1 MAAEVNMNMRFKVL
15 YKFPKQKQVT
25 MDYSAPTLA
34 SLMRSLQL
42 SEGVNRG
49 TVEFLYIHQHM
60 PDGKV
65 KEVIAIDP
73 QQPKAVN
80 DEDILDAPF
89 SLVDKDED
97 EFQRD
102 ASILNNVTQLLTRA
116 SKSRIIL
123 KARTPKRVKGFHF
136 SAIAAKPKETLNYG

>member
-15 YKFPKQKQVT
+15 YKFPQQKQVT
-25 MDYSAPTLA
+25 MDYTAPTLA

-42 SEGVNRG
+42 SEGVNRS

-80 DEDILDAPF
+80 DEDVFDAPF

-102 ASILNNVTQLLTRA
+102 ASILNNVTQLLTRT
-116 SKSRIIL
+116 SKPRILL
-123 KARTPKRVKGFHF
+123 KAQTPKRVKVFHF
-136 SAIAAKPKETLNYG
+136 SAIAAKAKETLNYG